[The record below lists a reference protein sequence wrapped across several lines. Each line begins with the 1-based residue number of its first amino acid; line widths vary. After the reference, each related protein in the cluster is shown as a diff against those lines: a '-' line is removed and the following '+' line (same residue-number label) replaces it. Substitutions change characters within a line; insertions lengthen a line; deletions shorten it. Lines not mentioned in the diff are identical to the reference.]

1 MALVE
6 ISQIEGRVPVTV
18 FQLQDRVNLGNYAE
32 LELTAKDA
40 HKNGM
45 RDLVI
50 DLSKTPSLTSIGIR
64 ALVLIH
70 KLLSTDGNMKHVK
83 LAGPIPYIREM
94 LDVSGVTQHLE
105 IYDTVEEAVASF

>member
-6 ISQIEGRVPVTV
+6 ISQVEGRVPVTV
-18 FQLQDRVNLGNYAE
+18 FQLQDRVNMGNYAE
-32 LELTAKDA
+32 LEQTAKDSY
-40 HKNGM
+40 KNGM

-50 DLSKTPSLTSIGIR
+50 DLSNTPSLTSIGIR

-70 KLLSTDGNMKHVK
+70 KMLSTDGNAKHVK

-105 IYDTVEEAVASF
+105 IYDTVDEAVASF